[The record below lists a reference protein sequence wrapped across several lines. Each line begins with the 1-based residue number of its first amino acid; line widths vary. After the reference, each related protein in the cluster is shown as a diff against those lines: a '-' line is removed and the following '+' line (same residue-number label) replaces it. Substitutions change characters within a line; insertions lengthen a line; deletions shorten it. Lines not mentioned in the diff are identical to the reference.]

1 MLGVKLAIQTFFN
14 SCIGRANFSYFL
26 HWQCIFFKFLHW
38 ECKFLLFFA
47 LAMQIFLILALAMH
61 IFFIFCI
68 GNAIYFNFLHR
79 QFKLFLFLA
88 LGMQIFF
95 ILCIGNATF
104 FLLFNFEIVLLF
116 QSFKPISYP
125 ILTPSCCRCRLT
137 WIASQISKNDI
148 FLDIR
153 LAVVQTW

>member
-1 MLGVKLAIQTFFN
+1 MQISFIFCIGNANFFN
-14 SCIGRANFSYFL
+14 SCIGNAYLF
-26 HWQCIFFKFLHW
+26 
-38 ECKFLLFFA
+38 LFFA
-47 LAMQIFLILALAMH
+47 LAMQFIL
-61 IFFIFCI
+61 IFCI
-68 GNAIYFNFLHR
+68 GNSNCFYFWHWECNFFYSLHW
-79 QFKLFLFLA
+79 Q
-88 LGMQIFF
+88 
-95 ILCIGNATF
+95 CNF

-153 LAVVQTW
+153 LAVVQT

>member
-26 HWQCIFFKFLHW
+26 HWLYIFFKFLHW
-38 ECKFLLFFA
+38 EWKFILFFA
-47 LAMQIFLILALAMH
+47 LAMQIILILALEMH

-95 ILCIGNATF
+95 YSLHWQCNF
-104 FLLFNFEIVLLF
+104 FLLFNFKIVLLF

-137 WIASQISKNDI
+137 WIASQVSKNDI

-153 LAVVQTW
+153 LAVVKTW